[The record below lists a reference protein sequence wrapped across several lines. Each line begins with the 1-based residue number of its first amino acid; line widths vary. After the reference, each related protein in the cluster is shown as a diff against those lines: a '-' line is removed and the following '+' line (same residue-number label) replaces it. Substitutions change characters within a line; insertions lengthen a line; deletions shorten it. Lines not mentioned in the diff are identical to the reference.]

1 MPEQPRVLTPTRRPS
16 TGSPLLAMSSFTRP
30 AAASV
35 SVIRF
40 AIAIGSACLPAL
52 EYRGSGRATE
62 GGQNKRLELL
72 KYSQR
77 QPGVFGHALGRP
89 WRVPGEGDL
98 HLADALGVGDRLG
111 DLLRHLAG
119 DRAGRRRPGH
129 LDGDRA
135 VGMDVAGVDQAE
147 VVAVDRDR
155 KSTRLKSSHYRA

>member
-40 AIAIGSACLPAL
+40 AIAMGSACLPAL

-77 QPGVFGHALGRP
+77 QPGVLGHALGRP
-89 WRVPGEGDL
+89 RRVPGAGDL
-98 HLADALGVGDRLG
+98 HLADTLAVRHRLG
-111 DLLRHLAG
+111 DLLRHPAG
-119 DRAGRRRPGH
+119 DRAG
-129 LDGDRA
+129 
-135 VGMDVAGVDQAE
+135 
-147 VVAVDRDR
+147 DR
-155 KSTRLKSSHYRA
+155 KSAVAGKRGVVRGEH